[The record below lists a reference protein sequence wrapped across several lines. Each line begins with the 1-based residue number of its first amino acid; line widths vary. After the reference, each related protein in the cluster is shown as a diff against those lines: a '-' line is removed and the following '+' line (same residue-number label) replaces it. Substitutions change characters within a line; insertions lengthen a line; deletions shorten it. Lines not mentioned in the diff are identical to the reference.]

1 MGLSGGYEVWN
12 VLVGGGEVES
22 RIITTTMTVRS
33 NLKLMI
39 CSPSECGHPH
49 P

>member
-12 VLVGGGEVES
+12 VLVRGGEVES
-22 RIITTTMTVRS
+22 RIITTIMTVGS
-33 NLKLMI
+33 NLKSMI
-39 CSPSECGHPH
+39 YSPSECGHPH